1 MSSVVLSEEQWLKVQ
16 QCMRS
21 AKAIMGHSSE
31 EQGLFRKSLET
42 NTLSLSESLPAI
54 QELLARQ
61 KNAEDARQE
70 ERENSQKLQKA
81 LADYATSLASGLALS
96 FPLTI
101 AQIYTCHSHHRRH
114 HAPHHLRCSVPFP
127 SPPGLSKRANES
139 CPRRRPLR
147 GNVRRG

>member
-21 AKAIMGHSSE
+21 ARAIMGHSSE

-42 NTLSLSESLPAI
+42 NALSLSESLPAI

-61 KNAEDARQE
+61 KNAEDARHE
-70 ERENSQKLQKA
+70 ERENSQKLKKA

-96 FPLTI
+96 FSLTI
-101 AQIYTCHSHHRRH
+101 AN
-114 HAPHHLRCSVPFP
+114 PHLPLPS
-127 SPPGLSKRANES
+127 SPP
-139 CPRRRPLR
+139 PRVSPLALFR
-147 GNVRRG
+147 SFSQSAWT